1 MNRAASGVA
10 MANDPLPLPDISAGP
25 PNDSHDAPRAQDTQ
39 QDTQDAEYQ
48 AIHAE
53 IAATE
58 RGRWFLSEHVKRNPA
73 ADTDRLVG
81 SLARAEAALR
91 GGAAMAIPRA
101 LADDLAQ
108 LAAAIAQIE
117 AVIAANAVPV
127 AGGLA
132 ASERIQDIAFALRE
146 RETDSTLCEALEVAL
161 FELGEAFA
169 QHDAAAERAQS
180 AAALLRGL
188 EASINAMITLAEAS
202 PSGEAAADTA
212 PPAVAADAP
221 EQASRAQSGPDD
233 SEIEVLHPAE
243 PVEPPAVESAA
254 LPLTKP
260 AGPPV
265 ADPVELPL
273 AEAEPMAHAGP
284 VTPTMWETPASPAA
298 EMRTSDLDVPRDAN
312 PEDDEEGASH
322 EPAAGQ
328 VANEEILPGSLSDEG
343 VASETLAQSPA
354 SSEPAVTE
362 GSRSEA
368 SMRPAAASEQ
378 SISELLAISEL
389 PHDEAPSGADE
400 TAAAGKELATAGEEA
415 SGETS
420 AAAFVSAEAAAEAVE
435 PLRDLHAAAVEF
447 TAAPAAADESPGIAA
462 QPADAST
469 ANTADAVE
477 TRWSPADDIE
487 LLLETE
493 PAQSPPPADEPTSPQ
508 EDLDD
513 LFEPLPPEQAV
524 QPVAVSAV
532 RSETRQ
538 QTFSADLPPPALSSP
553 VTQTAASPL
562 QARPPAAARPA
573 AVAQAI
579 PRPAPNDP
587 LAAVRALSAEEL
599 IALFS

>member
-1 MNRAASGVA
+1 

-25 PNDSHDAPRAQDTQ
+25 PDDSHDAPRAQDTQ
-39 QDTQDAEYQ
+39 DAEYE

-91 GGAAMAIPRA
+91 GGAAMAMPRA

-108 LAAAIAQIE
+108 LAAAIGQIE
-117 AVIAANAVPV
+117 SVIAANAAPA

-132 ASERIQDIAFALRE
+132 AGERIQDIAVALRE

-188 EASINAMITLAEAS
+188 EASIDAMITLAEAS
-202 PSGEAAADTA
+202 PSGEATADTA
-212 PPAVAADAP
+212 PPVLAAADAP
-221 EQASRAQSGPDD
+221 EQASPVQSGPDD
-233 SEIEVLHPAE
+233 SEIELLHPAA
-243 PVEPPAVESAA
+243 PVEPPAVESVA
-254 LPLTKP
+254 LPVTEP

-265 ADPVELPL
+265 ADPVELPV

-284 VTPTMWETPASPAA
+284 VTPTMWETPAPLAA
-298 EMRTSDLDVPRDAN
+298 EMRTSDRDAPRDAN

-322 EPAAGQ
+322 EPAPGRA
-328 VANEEILPGSLSDEG
+328 ANEEILPGSLSDEG
-343 VASETLAQSPA
+343 VASEALAQSPA
-354 SSEPAVTE
+354 SSEAAVTE
-362 GSRSEA
+362 ASTSEA

-389 PHDEAPSGADE
+389 PHDEAPSGVDE

-420 AAAFVSAEAAAEAVE
+420 AAAFVSAEAVAQAVE
-435 PLRDLHAAAVEF
+435 PVLDVHAETVEF
-447 TAAPAAADESPGIAA
+447 TGAPAAADEDPGIAA
-462 QPADAST
+462 PPADADT
-469 ANTADAVE
+469 ANTGDAVE
-477 TRWSPADDIE
+477 TRWSPADEIE
-487 LLLETE
+487 LLLDIE
-493 PAQSPPPADEPTSPQ
+493 PTQSSPPPVELTSPQ

-513 LFEPLPPEQAV
+513 LFEPLPAAHAV
-524 QPVAVSAV
+524 PPVAVSAV
-532 RSETRQ
+532 QREAGQ
-538 QTFSADLPPPALSSP
+538 QTSPDLPAPTASSP
-553 VTQTAASPL
+553 ATQAMALPV
-562 QARPPAAARPA
+562 QARPPAAAGPA
-573 AVAQAI
+573 PVAQAI